1 MWRLAEKLQN
11 WSVSWKSLSFKW
23 QLLTTCKD
31 TVLMV
36 RVLFLRYIWLQTTK
50 KFKPTIPII
59 SFLMIYGL
67 PTEQGY
73 ATLHAFRCITLASW
87 DLIKITASKIPVKW
101 KFREDNTLYSF
112 MQNVSILVCG
122 KIWVNLCF
130 YGCRQKF
137 TDFIF
142 SWHLGCFLLY
152 ISWDHSLPE
161 KEGKRKSRVK
171 HVAENALDIIIRHY
185 HSLAMMSSQL
195 HKIGPCLGEV
205 SFNEIYLFK
214 KHNTNGKSTFHEL
227 LRLKNWH
234 VRLLIS
240 LTDQLF
246 IKWAAYM
253 VRKESS
259 QGKWESIK
267 PITFIL

>member
-1 MWRLAEKLQN
+1 MRRLAEKLQN

-73 ATLHAFRCITLASW
+73 ATLHAFRCITSASW

-137 TDFIF
+137 TNFIF
-142 SWHLGCFLLY
+142 FWHLGCFLLY

-185 HSLAMMSSQL
+185 HSLTMMSSQL

-214 KHNTNGKSTFHEL
+214 NTTRMGNVPSM
-227 LRLKNWH
+227 NY
-234 VRLLIS
+234 S
-240 LTDQLF
+240 D
-246 IKWAAYM
+246 
-253 VRKESS
+253 
-259 QGKWESIK
+259 
-267 PITFIL
+267 